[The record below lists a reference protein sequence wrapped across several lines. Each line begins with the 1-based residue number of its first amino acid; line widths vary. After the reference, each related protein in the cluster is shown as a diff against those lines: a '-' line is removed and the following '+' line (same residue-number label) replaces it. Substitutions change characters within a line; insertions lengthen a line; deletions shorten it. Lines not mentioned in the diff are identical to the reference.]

1 MEGAELLLIGGL
13 IGLYGEVTNAHVH
26 VYVHNITIK
35 KGKGTYCS
43 VPDRRLINTPR
54 DFGPHGHLPGIKI
67 LYVCIEAATVT
78 PGNAVNGCLPESGHL
93 PWTLR

>member
-26 VYVHNITIK
+26 FYVHNITIK
-35 KGKGTYCS
+35 KGEGTYRS
-43 VPDRRLINTPR
+43 VLDRHLNTTC

-78 PGNAVNGCLPESGHL
+78 P
-93 PWTLR
+93 